1 MITMMNNATSDSVRQ
16 VCART
21 VAGAA
26 PRTRLAVAG

>member
-21 VAGAA
+21 AVGAA
-26 PRTRLAVAG
+26 PRTRLAVTG